1 MYPQDENEAGKFAAG
16 LIKSLHSDQTRDGIM
31 KALTDTR
38 APIHVR
44 IATIASNVIT
54 AMLLRV
60 KQQAQRPP
68 HIKLILNAL
77 KMVIVELSRMALI
90 AGIKVS
96 DKDKAQAAKLAGDM
110 IESGEQGGQA
120 QGQPPPQQVQE
131 QPMQQPQPQGLIGG
145 AING

>member
-31 KALTDTR
+31 KALTDNR

-44 IATIASNVIT
+44 IATLASSVIT
-54 AMLLRV
+54 AMLMRV

-77 KMVIVELSRMALI
+77 KMVITELSRMALI

-96 DKDKAQAAKLAGDM
+96 EQDKAQAAKLSGDM
-110 IESGEQGGQA
+110 IESGEQG
-120 QGQPPPQQVQE
+120 PQQPQQ
-131 QPMQQPQPQGLIGG
+131 QPMQQQPPPQPQGLIGG